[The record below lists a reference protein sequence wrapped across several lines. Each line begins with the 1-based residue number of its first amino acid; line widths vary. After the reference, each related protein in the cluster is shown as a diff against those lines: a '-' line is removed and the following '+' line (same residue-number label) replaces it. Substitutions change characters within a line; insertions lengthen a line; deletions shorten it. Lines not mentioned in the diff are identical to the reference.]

1 MPYQYKPLLKFLQS
15 DTKRI
20 LVADEVGLGKTI
32 EAGHII
38 LELLVRG
45 NLSNALIICKNSLK
59 EKWKSELKNK
69 FNLDFIS
76 FDKGRDLKQVIEQD
90 ANNGS
95 KTARIISNYEAL
107 RTKSFV
113 ELIETTGY
121 GFDLVVMDEAQ
132 FIRNQST
139 QTFKAIEKILDYSN
153 SVVMLTATPIMTEVG
168 NLHSLLKL
176 LDPSFEERVDF
187 DQAINQNRPFVKALN
202 QVNNRVPFEEIK
214 EVCLMKK
221 SL

>member
-1 MPYQYKPLLKFLQS
+1 M
-15 DTKRI
+15 
-20 LVADEVGLGKTI
+20 
-32 EAGHII
+32 
-38 LELLVRG
+38 
-45 NLSNALIICKNSLK
+45 
-59 EKWKSELKNK
+59 KNK

-202 QVNNRVPFEEIK
+202 QVNNRVPFEEVK
-214 EVCLMKK
+214 EGLLNEEIFVGRNFGEEEVGRWETVADQMKDDPLFEILLQK
-221 SL
+221 LEGSWTPERQGNTEDSTRIQSFPQYLH